1 MTTLAR
7 EQSLH
12 LADLL
17 RRERAALAEF
27 LVALAEFDR
36 RRLWL
41 ELGHASLFY
50 FLHRELGLAKGPAFY
65 RKTAAELIQRYPEI
79 VEPLRDGR
87 LCLTSVVELSKVI
100 TMQNRAD
107 VLPRFFE
114 LSKREAKAVSA
125 ALLPDDAPPRR
136 EVVTVVRAAAAL
148 PAAPFAL
155 SLSKGGHASPAEAT
169 GASDARRAASVL
181 PEEPARANASVP
193 DVSSAPPARPRPAQL
208 EVEPLTAE
216 LRRLHVTVSRRL
228 LEKLDAARAALSHSH
243 PGAGAE
249 EIIEAGLDLL
259 LKRHAKRRGL
269 VEKPRKDPPPSK
281 PSASAPPRS
290 RGGRR
295 REHVPAH
302 VQRAV
307 WKRDGGR
314 CQWALDGGGICGST
328 HQVELD
334 HIEPVARGGP
344 STIDNCRLLCRPH
357 QDLAA
362 RKVFGDGWM
371 DRFTR
376 RRSSGE
382 AARTVTP

>member
-12 LADLL
+12 LAELL

-41 ELGHASLFY
+41 EVGHASLFY

-100 TMQNRAD
+100 TPENRAD

-114 LSKREAKAVSA
+114 LSKREAKEIAA
-125 ALLPDDAPPRR
+125 ALLPDEAAPRR
-136 EVVTVVRAAAAL
+136 EVVTVARPAAAS

-155 SLSKGGHASPAEAT
+155 SLSTGEQGSPAKT
-169 GASDARRAASVL
+169 VGASDASPAASVL

-193 DVSSAPPARPRPAQL
+193 DVSSARPRPAQV

-216 LRRLHVTVSRRL
+216 LRRLHVTVSRRF

-249 EIIEAGLDLL
+249 EIIEAGLDLIL
-259 LKRHAKRRGL
+259 QRHAKRRGL
-269 VEKPRKDPPPSK
+269 VERPRKDPPPAK

-302 VQRAV
+302 VMRAV

-314 CQWALDGGGICGST
+314 CQWAIDGGGICGST

-362 RKVFGDGWM
+362 RKVFGDEWM

-376 RRSSGE
+376 PRSSGE
-382 AARTVTP
+382 AARTAMP